1 MSRDILVV
9 TIGRDIQWME
19 TRDAVKLP
27 TNAGQPRQ
35 QRITQTQNVNSAEA
49 EKPDGTSQNSTDSFY
64 HFFSNVSLFL
74 RHRNEYL
81 KQFKNSLSREFFPI
95 YDCSNNIPVSV
106 CSRFIR
112 KMGFFCNFL
121 VYSSLESKTR

>member
-49 EKPDGTSQNSTDSFY
+49 EKPQSGVTSLLLPWARESCIHFLKSKFSHSVVSDSLQLHGLQHARLPCPSPTFLQSRSNI
-64 HFFSNVSLFL
+64 FSSMN
-74 RHRNEYL
+74 
-81 KQFKNSLSREFFPI
+81 
-95 YDCSNNIPVSV
+95 
-106 CSRFIR
+106 
-112 KMGFFCNFL
+112 
-121 VYSSLESKTR
+121 T